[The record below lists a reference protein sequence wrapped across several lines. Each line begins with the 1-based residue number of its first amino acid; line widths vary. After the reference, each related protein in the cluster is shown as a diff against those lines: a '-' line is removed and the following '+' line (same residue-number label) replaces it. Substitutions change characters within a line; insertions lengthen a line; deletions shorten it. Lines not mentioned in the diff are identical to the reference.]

1 MEAEKVSAL
10 DEARRVLQIG
20 QLIASDLTQ
29 EDLIAFNAGNWAKQH
44 QSKTDLTY
52 TYHDRHLPEVIL
64 PYNEENK
71 EKEAG

>member
-1 MEAEKVSAL
+1 MEAEEISAL
-10 DEARRVLQIG
+10 DEARRILQIG

-29 EDLIAFNAGNWAKQH
+29 EELRSINVGIWGKQD
-44 QSKTDLTY
+44 QLGTDLAY

-64 PYNEENK
+64 PYNEKNR